1 DSDNSGRGFI
11 TMNEVETRSAGGSL
25 VSFVAAPFKQALS
38 VDYFWL
44 RVACL
49 IACLPSAGAL
59 VLKVTGLMQMQT
71 SVLYVFLPC
80 AFFLIGVW
88 WTARPGKYEEVGSAI
103 LLGSVAG
110 LAATFAY
117 DLIRIPFLILGQRV
131 FMTIDT
137 YGMWIMDASVST
149 GLTDVVG
156 WTYHYANGITFGI
169 IFALFLRGQHVIW
182 AVLYA
187 IFLETINLI
196 TPFTEIFGLST
207 NLSAIGILYL
217 GHVAYGLPLGFMVRD
232 WDKWLGRLRGWS
244 GIAKWGVIVA
254 GLVWLVWE
262 AVSPERMEFDRRS
275 ENNKLIVEGP
285 LLNPEF
291 LRIDLGEPVA
301 IENPGEAAV
310 VINKSTDEKYEME
323 AGSIDHFTPQRPG
336 IYQVFVEVDG
346 KTHSSFILVEPVEN
360 IGQ

>member
-1 DSDNSGRGFI
+1 
-11 TMNEVETRSAGGSL
+11 MKELETSSAGSSL
-25 VSFVAAPFKQALS
+25 LSFIAAPFKQALS

-59 VLKVTGLMQMQT
+59 VLKVTGLMQMQPG
-71 SVLYVFLPC
+71 VLYVFLPC
-80 AFFLIGVW
+80 ACFLITIW
-88 WTARPGKYEEVGSAI
+88 WTARPGRYEEVGNAI
-103 LLGSVAG
+103 LLGAVAG
-110 LAATFAY
+110 LVATFAY
-117 DLIRIPFLILGQRV
+117 DLIRIPFLLLGQRV

-156 WTYHYANGITFGI
+156 WIYHYSNGISFGI
-169 IFALFLRGQHVIW
+169 IFALFLRGQHIIW

-187 IFLETINLI
+187 IVLETINLI

-244 GIAKWGVIVA
+244 GIAKWGVITA
-254 GLVWLVWE
+254 GLIWLVWE
-262 AVSPERMEFDRRS
+262 AVSPERMEFDGRS
-275 ENNKLIVEGP
+275 EKNKLRVEGP

-291 LRIDLGEPVA
+291 LRIDLGELVT

-310 VINKSTDEKYEME
+310 VINKSTDERYKLE
-323 AGSIDHFTPQRPG
+323 AGGLDSLALQGPG
-336 IYQVFVEVDG
+336 IYQVFVEVEG
-346 KTHSSFILVEPVEN
+346 KTHSSFVLVEPVEN